1 MAAGYYNICYDGQV
15 SEYYSGLSAES
26 KQRYTDKVTG
36 VGLRKD
42 PYAIPSELWQA
53 ERNHVPNVALNDM
66 RAMSPDPLDGLGYSL
81 TIPFLLPMHI
91 IDFFLLS

>member
-53 ERNHVPNVALNDM
+53 EPNHVPNVALNDM
-66 RAMSPDPLDGLGYSL
+66 FVYVVATTSAYTKEEMKVSNLV
-81 TIPFLLPMHI
+81 
-91 IDFFLLS
+91 